1 MAGFYRGGLGKTAV
15 ICGIGIAASFAS
27 LLLTLFVSYGFI
39 MLYFITSV
47 ILSLCVVMSPL
58 IFNNRD
64 QTLMAQVP
72 VSPAE
77 QATFYTVCSAIA
89 IPLAVQ
95 AVWYVLCIAAQLLTG
110 HRVLAESYTLM
121 LSQSQ
126 SNSQLYD
133 IMPMWLYFLNS
144 VLQTISGIMLV
155 LWVVM
160 CTRRKRRT
168 MRAVLWYFGVYFVFG
183 LGTGIVGFAVGFHDG
198 IEGISNN
205 PDEISR
211 RVMDIILPMLYLFD
225 LFCMGLCVFGVRSIY
240 RHLRG

>member
-1 MAGFYRGGLGKTAV
+1 MAGFYRGGLGKTTV

-77 QATFYTVCSAIA
+77 QTTFYTVCSAIA

-133 IMPMWLYFLNS
+133 IMPVWLYFLNS

-155 LWVVM
+155 LWVV
-160 CTRRKRRT
+160 
-168 MRAVLWYFGVYFVFG
+168 LWYFGVYFVCG

>member
-1 MAGFYRGGLGKTAV
+1 MADFYRGGLGKIT
-15 ICGIGIAASFAS
+15 IFCGISIVASLAS
-27 LLLTLFVSYGFI
+27 LLLTLFVSRGFI
-39 MLYFITSV
+39 MLYLITSV
-47 ILSLCVVMSPL
+47 ILSLCIVMSPL
-58 IFNNRD
+58 TFNNRN

-77 QATFYTVCSAIA
+77 QTTFYTVCSTIA

-95 AVWYVLCIAAQLLTG
+95 AVWCLLCIVAQLLTG
-110 HRVLAESYTLM
+110 HRILVESYTLT
-121 LSQSQ
+121 LIQSP

-133 IMPMWLYFLNS
+133 IMPLWLYFLNT
-144 VLQTISGIMLV
+144 VIQTISGTMLV

-168 MRAVLWYFGVYFVFG
+168 MRAVLCYLGTYFGLVLV
-183 LGTGIVGFAVGFHDG
+183 TGIIGFAVGMHDG
-198 IEGISNN
+198 MEGIIQD
-205 PDEISR
+205 PDMVSR
-211 RVMDIILPMLYLFD
+211 RVMNIILPLLYLFD